1 MATENVSRILRGESL
16 RIVLYLRLNE
26 ISKKKKVKLC
36 NRIYNMQMLF
46 YKF

>member
-26 ISKKKKVKLC
+26 ISKKKGKTL
-36 NRIYNMQMLF
+36 
-46 YKF
+46 

>member
-26 ISKKKKVKLC
+26 ISKKKVKLC